1 MFLLF
6 YKFISQ
12 IEAWDFSKPWLENIY
27 LVIFS
32 CYLIKGRDK
41 YLDKET
47 SRIGDLFCPTRDP
60 GAYTGNLSS
69 SGMECQVCKRLASI
83 CEAGRPTSEDKSL
96 TWSTPAASSQAAC
109 PWLMLSITVSREKIC
124 ARGCEIKNDT
134 SPGITP
140 VSGFTV
146 YNSSSHSHIKQIIIV
161 YNHRNLPMDKKYF

>member
-60 GAYTGNLSS
+60 GAYTGELSS
-69 SGMECQVCKRLASI
+69 SGMECRVCKRLASI
-83 CEAGRPTSEDKSL
+83 CEASRLTSRVWPNRPRLPRVRQLVHDSCWVSQSAGKRSAHEAVKLKMTLRPASL
-96 TWSTPAASSQAAC
+96 RSVVPLCTHDS
-109 PWLMLSITVSREKIC
+109 V
-124 ARGCEIKNDT
+124 
-134 SPGITP
+134 GIQQLKLL
-140 VSGFTV
+140 
-146 YNSSSHSHIKQIIIV
+146 Y
-161 YNHRNLPMDKKYF
+161 